1 MMRDAEHGLFEQ
13 LCVKDIS
20 RLARNTVDLL
30 QSVRTLKSYGI
41 ETQFLTANMTSM
53 GNSEFVLT
61 IFGALAQEESA
72 NTSKRVKFS
81 KKINAEKGRVPNFVY
96 GYDKTIGK
104 AKNEAATELTYTD
117 LTSIAD
123 WALEGVHYCTAAKY
137 LSGSNNAFNP
147 NGTATRAM
155 VAQVFMNMAA

>member
-1 MMRDAEHGLFEQ
+1 MNGVGTGFNPD
-13 LCVKDIS
+13 
-20 RLARNTVDLL
+20 
-30 QSVRTLKSYGI
+30 
-41 ETQFLTANMTSM
+41 
-53 GNSEFVLT
+53 
-61 IFGALAQEESA
+61 GALTRGMLVTILYRQAGSPAVETKVSA
-72 NTSKRVKFS
+72 KFS
-81 KKINAEKGRVPNFVY
+81 DCEEDSWYAPAVVWAAENGIVGGYADGTFAPNKAITRQEMAKVLY

>member
-1 MMRDAEHGLFEQ
+1 MA
-13 LCVKDIS
+13 K
-20 RLARNTVDLL
+20 
-30 QSVRTLKSYGI
+30 
-41 ETQFLTANMTSM
+41 
-53 GNSEFVLT
+53 VL
-61 IFGALAQEESA
+61 
-72 NTSKRVKFS
+72 
-81 KKINAEKGRVPNFVY
+81 Y

-104 AKNEAATELTYTD
+104 AKNEAATELAYTD

>member
-1 MMRDAEHGLFEQ
+1 MFKGKKYVDSAKLIDRSVQYEIADAM
-13 LCVKDIS
+13 
-20 RLARNTVDLL
+20 DL
-30 QSVRTLKSYGI
+30 V
-41 ETQFLTANMTSM
+41 
-53 GNSEFVLT
+53 V
-61 IFGALAQEESA
+61 
-72 NTSKRVKFS
+72 
-81 KKINAEKGRVPNFVY
+81 
-96 GYDKTIGK
+96 KTIGK

>member
-1 MMRDAEHGLFEQ
+1 MFRDVPDGEWYTSFVAWATENG
-13 LCVKDIS
+13 I
-20 RLARNTVDLL
+20 VDG
-30 QSVRTLKSYGI
+30 YGDGI
-41 ETQFLTANMTSM
+41 FLPQNNITRQEMAK
-53 GNSEFVLT
+53 VL
-61 IFGALAQEESA
+61 
-72 NTSKRVKFS
+72 
-81 KKINAEKGRVPNFVY
+81 Y